1 MENVVIVDYGMGNL
15 HSVYSALVHVANGRS
30 QIQVTHDVDIIKNA
44 DKVVFPGQGAAAD
57 CMHAINTLELR
68 QAIVEAAAEKP
79 FLGICMGLQVLLDH
93 SDENDGITCLGV
105 YSGSVK
111 NFSLNFNSQQ
121 RKQLKVPHMGW
132 NTIRQI
138 NDHPLWAGIPQ
149 NSYFYFVHSYYVA
162 MDNRENVSGV
172 TDYGFEFAS
181 VIAGDK
187 VFAMQCHPEKSADNG
202 LKLLKNF
209 INWGGH

>member
-1 MENVVIVDYGMGNL
+1 MGNL

-30 QIQVTHDVDIIKNA
+30 QIQVSHDADVIKNA

-57 CMHAINTLELR
+57 CMQAINTLELR
-68 QAIVEAAAEKP
+68 QPIVDAAKEKP

-93 SDENDGITCLGV
+93 SDENEGTPCLGV
-105 YSGSVK
+105 YPGSVK
-111 NFSLNFNSQQ
+111 NFSANFNSQQ
-121 RKQLKVPHMGW
+121 RQQLKVPHMGW

-138 NDHPLWAGIPQ
+138 SDHPLWAGIPQ

-162 MDNRENVSGV
+162 MDKRENVSGA